1 MLAGLDLL
9 GLEGAHERL
18 GAAVTPLLAATTRT
32 SRHLLAAA
40 VAGRY
45 TEGLIGLAAALAS
58 ASAPAVR
65 DALAVLGRWG
75 ASSGLD
81 QATGFAAAIR
91 AGALARGGCPMTA
104 TMTLAASVFP
114 RLYRDSVA
122 LLALASKLQQREH
135 IVRAGV
141 VMATPANLRLL
152 AESDMLPDGV
162 AAGPDDLLITVK
174 GGDPGAVEDALAF
187 ASTALSSTD
196 AGSSEVSERR
206 PQTIVEGIASRP
218 GATVATVSVPG
229 TYAAI
234 VAEQALRRGLHVMC
248 FSDNV
253 PVEDEVR
260 LKALAAQRRLLM
272 MGPDCGTAVLDGVP
286 LGFANVLRPGPV
298 GIVAA
303 SGTGAQEVSCLL
315 DRAGVGNAALIGVG
329 GRDLTAAVGGV
340 MTELALDLLVADRS
354 AEVIVVVSKPPA
366 PAVAERLLARL
377 GKIAA
382 DGTPVVACLLGWTTD
397 RGRRR
402 RVGRRARHPG
412 GGRDRGRP
420 AGRGHAGAGR
430 RRADRGRRTGRAG
443 ARAVHRW
450 DARRGGQGAARP
462 GRAGGRGDRPRRR
475 PVHRGPTAP
484 DDRSGGARGADR
496 AGRGGPDRRRGVAR
510 RRARPRRPRRPGRR
524 GRRRRPGGPATA
536 GRPMAFVAS
545 ICGTAADPQGFDA
558 QARTLREAG
567 VLLAG
572 SNAAAARLAIRL
584 AGGAD
589 AEGGQR

>member
-1 MLAGLDLL
+1 
-9 GLEGAHERL
+9 
-18 GAAVTPLLAATTRT
+18 
-32 SRHLLAAA
+32 
-40 VAGRY
+40 
-45 TEGLIGLAAALAS
+45 
-58 ASAPAVR
+58 
-65 DALAVLGRWG
+65 
-75 ASSGLD
+75 
-81 QATGFAAAIR
+81 
-91 AGALARGGCPMTA
+91 MTA
-104 TMTLAASVFP
+104 TSTLAASVFP

-141 VMATPANLRLL
+141 VMATSANLRLL
-152 AESDMLPDGV
+152 AESGMLPDGV
-162 AAGPDDLLITVK
+162 VAGADDLLITVK
-174 GGDPGAVEDALAF
+174 GGDPGAVQDALAF
-187 ASTALSSTD
+187 AATALSSTD
-196 AGSSEVSERR
+196 EGSSQGCEQR

-218 GATVATVSVPG
+218 GATVVTVSVPG
-229 TYAAI
+229 TYAAL

-253 PVEDEVR
+253 PVSDEVR
-260 LKALAAQRRLLM
+260 LKALAARRRLLM

-329 GRDLTAAVGGV
+329 GRDLSSAVGGV

-366 PAVAERLLARL
+366 SAVAERLLARL

-382 DGTPVVACLLGWTTD
+382 DGTPVVACLLGVD
-397 RGRRR
+397 DADEPVAVRGTLEGAAIEAARLAG
-402 RVGRRARHPG
+402 VTLPPAVAESRAGTGPA
-412 GGRDRGRP
+412 
-420 AGRGHAGAGR
+420 AGRVLGLYTGGTLAAE
-430 RRADRGRRTGRAG
+430 AKVLLGRAG
-443 ARAVHRW
+443 LPAEVIDLGDDQYTAGRPHPMIDPGARA
-450 DARRGGQGAARP
+450 ARIVQAAADPTVGVVLLDVVLGHGAHP
-462 GRAGGRGDRPRRR
+462 DPAGAVAAAVRQ
-475 PVHRGPTAP
+475 
-484 DDRSGGARGADR
+484 ARG
-496 AGRGGPDRRRGVAR
+496 
-510 RRARPRRPRRPGRR
+510 
-524 GRRRRPGGPATA
+524 A

-572 SNAAAARLAIRL
+572 SNAAAARLAIEL
-584 AGGAD
+584 AGGAV
-589 AEGGQR
+589 AEGGRP

>member
-1 MLAGLDLL
+1 
-9 GLEGAHERL
+9 
-18 GAAVTPLLAATTRT
+18 
-32 SRHLLAAA
+32 
-40 VAGRY
+40 
-45 TEGLIGLAAALAS
+45 
-58 ASAPAVR
+58 
-65 DALAVLGRWG
+65 
-75 ASSGLD
+75 
-81 QATGFAAAIR
+81 
-91 AGALARGGCPMTA
+91 
-104 TMTLAASVFP
+104 MTLAASVFP

-162 AAGPDDLLITVK
+162 AAGADDLLIAVK
-174 GGDPGAVEDALAF
+174 GGDPDAVEEALTF

-196 AGSSEVSERR
+196 AGSQEASAQR
-206 PQTIVEGIASRP
+206 PQTIVEGIADRP

-315 DRAGVGNAALIGVG
+315 DRAGVGNASLIGVG
-329 GRDLTAAVGGV
+329 GRDLTAPVGGV

-366 PAVAERLLARL
+366 PAVAERLLSRL
-377 GKIAA
+377 ELLAA
-382 DGTPVVACLLGWTTD
+382 TGTPVVACLLGMD
-397 RGRRR
+397 DADEPVAVRGTLE
-402 RVGRRARHPG
+402 GAAIEAARLAGVTLAPAVAEPTEG
-412 GGRDRGRP
+412 TAP
-420 AGRGHAGAGR
+420 AGGVLGLYTGGTLAAE
-430 RRADRGRRTGRAG
+430 AKVLFGRAG
-443 ARAVHRW
+443 LPAEVIDLGDDQYTAGRPHPMIDPAARAERI
-450 DARRGGQGAARP
+450 AA
-462 GRAGGRGDRPRRR
+462 A
-475 PVHRGPTAP
+475 
-484 DDRSGGARGADR
+484 GADPTVGVVLLDVVLGHGAHPDPAGAVAAAVREAR
-496 AGRGGPDRRRGVAR
+496 AA
-510 RRARPRRPRRPGRR
+510 AE
-524 GRRRRPGGPATA
+524 
-536 GRPMAFVAS
+536 RPMAFVAS
-545 ICGTAADPQGFDA
+545 VCGTAADPQGFDA
-558 QARTLREAG
+558 QARSLREAG

-572 SNAAAARLAIRL
+572 SNAAATRLAIQL
-584 AGGAD
+584 AGRVDGRVNG
-589 AEGGQR
+589 EGGRP

>member
-1 MLAGLDLL
+1 
-9 GLEGAHERL
+9 
-18 GAAVTPLLAATTRT
+18 
-32 SRHLLAAA
+32 
-40 VAGRY
+40 
-45 TEGLIGLAAALAS
+45 
-58 ASAPAVR
+58 
-65 DALAVLGRWG
+65 
-75 ASSGLD
+75 
-81 QATGFAAAIR
+81 
-91 AGALARGGCPMTA
+91 MTA
-104 TMTLAASVFP
+104 TMSLAASVFP

-174 GGDPGAVEDALAF
+174 ARDPGAVQDALAF

-196 AGSSEVSERR
+196 AGSSEVSEQR
-206 PQTIVEGIASRP
+206 PQTIVEGIADRP

-260 LKALAAQRRLLM
+260 LKTLAAQRRLLM

-315 DRAGVGNAALIGVG
+315 DRAGIGNAALIGVG

-340 MTELALDLLVADRS
+340 MTELALDLLAADRS
-354 AEVIVVVSKPPA
+354 AEMIVVVSKPPA
-366 PAVAERLLARL
+366 PEVAERLLSRL

-382 DGTPVVACLLGWTTD
+382 DGTPVVACLLGLD
-397 RGRRR
+397 DADEPVAVRGTLE
-402 RVGRRARHPG
+402 GAAIEAARLSGIALAPAAAESTAVT
-412 GGRDRGRP
+412 RP
-420 AGRGHAGAGR
+420 AGRVLGLYTGGTLAGEA
-430 RRADRGRRTGRAG
+430 TVLLGRAG
-443 ARAVHRW
+443 V
-450 DARRGGQGAARP
+450 AAEVIDL
-462 GRAGGRGDRPRRR
+462 GD
-475 PVHRGPTAP
+475 
-484 DDRSGGARGADR
+484 DEY
-496 AGRGGPDRRRGVAR
+496 
-510 RRARPRRPRRPGRR
+510 
-524 GRRRRPGGPATA
+524 TA
-536 GRPMAFVAS
+536 GRPHPMIDPAARATQIVRAVADPTVGVVLLDVVLGHGAHPDPAGAVAAAVREARAAADRPVAFVAS

-572 SNAAAARLAIRL
+572 SNAAAARLAGRL
-584 AGGAD
+584 AGGTD
-589 AEGGQR
+589 AEGGRP

>member
-1 MLAGLDLL
+1 
-9 GLEGAHERL
+9 
-18 GAAVTPLLAATTRT
+18 
-32 SRHLLAAA
+32 
-40 VAGRY
+40 
-45 TEGLIGLAAALAS
+45 
-58 ASAPAVR
+58 
-65 DALAVLGRWG
+65 
-75 ASSGLD
+75 
-81 QATGFAAAIR
+81 
-91 AGALARGGCPMTA
+91 MTA

-196 AGSSEVSERR
+196 TGSSAVAEQR
-206 PQTIVEGIASRP
+206 PQTIVEGVAERP
-218 GATVATVSVPG
+218 GATVVTVSVPG
-229 TYAAI
+229 TYAAV

-260 LKALAAQRRLLM
+260 LKTLAAQRRLLM

-315 DRAGVGNAALIGVG
+315 DRSGIGNAALIGVG

-340 MTELALDLLVADRS
+340 MTELAL
-354 AEVIVVVSKPPA
+354 E
-366 PAVAERLLARL
+366 LLAAEPVGRGDRRRL
-377 GKIAA
+377 EAA
-382 DGTPVVACLLGWTTD
+382 GTGGRRTAGLPSRED
-397 RGRRR
+397 RRGRHPGRGLPARHGRRR

-412 GGRDRGRP
+412 GGCDRGRP
-420 AGRGHAGAGR
+420 ACPGSRWR
-430 RRADRGRRTGRAG
+430 RRSPSRPRTPSRPGGCSGCTPGGRSPGRPRCCFGRAG
-443 ARAVHRW
+443 LPAEVIDLGDDRYTAGRPHPMIDPAARA
-450 DARRGGQGAARP
+450 ARIVQAAADPTVGVVLLDVVLGHGAHADPAGAVATAVREAR
-462 GRAGGRGDRPRRR
+462 A
-475 PVHRGPTAP
+475 A
-484 DDRSGGARGADR
+484 
-496 AGRGGPDRRRGVAR
+496 
-510 RRARPRRPRRPGRR
+510 
-524 GRRRRPGGPATA
+524 A

-545 ICGTAADPQGFDA
+545 VCGTAADPQGFDA

-584 AGGAD
+584 AGGTD
-589 AEGGQR
+589 AEGGRP

>member
-1 MLAGLDLL
+1 
-9 GLEGAHERL
+9 
-18 GAAVTPLLAATTRT
+18 
-32 SRHLLAAA
+32 
-40 VAGRY
+40 
-45 TEGLIGLAAALAS
+45 
-58 ASAPAVR
+58 
-65 DALAVLGRWG
+65 
-75 ASSGLD
+75 
-81 QATGFAAAIR
+81 
-91 AGALARGGCPMTA
+91 MTA

-152 AESDMLPDGV
+152 AESDMLPAGV
-162 AAGPDDLLITVK
+162 TAGADDLLITVK
-174 GGDPGAVEDALAF
+174 GWDAGAVEDALAF

-206 PQTIVEGIASRP
+206 PQTIVEGIAGRP

-229 TYAAI
+229 TYAAL

-260 LKALAAQRRLLM
+260 LKTLAAQRRLLM

-329 GRDLTAAVGGV
+329 GRDLTAPVGGV

-366 PAVAERLLARL
+366 PAVAERLLSRL

-382 DGTPVVACLLGWTTD
+382 DGTPVVACLLGMD
-397 RGRRR
+397 DADEPVAVRGTLE
-402 RVGRRARHPG
+402 GAAIQAARLAGVSLAPAVAEPAAG
-412 GGRDRGRP
+412 TELTMGTGP
-420 AGRGHAGAGR
+420 AGRVLGLYTGGTLAGEAKVLL
-430 RRADRGRRTGRAG
+430 GRAG
-443 ARAVHRW
+443 LWAEVIDLGDDQYTAGRPHPMIDPTARA
-450 DARRGGQGAARP
+450 ARIVQAAGDPAVSVVLLDVVLGHGAHTDPAGAAAAAARE
-462 GRAGGRGDRPRRR
+462 A
-475 PVHRGPTAP
+475 
-484 DDRSGGARGADR
+484 RSA
-496 AGRGGPDRRRGVAR
+496 
-510 RRARPRRPRRPGRR
+510 
-524 GRRRRPGGPATA
+524 A

-589 AEGGQR
+589 AEGGRP

>member
-1 MLAGLDLL
+1 
-9 GLEGAHERL
+9 
-18 GAAVTPLLAATTRT
+18 
-32 SRHLLAAA
+32 
-40 VAGRY
+40 
-45 TEGLIGLAAALAS
+45 
-58 ASAPAVR
+58 
-65 DALAVLGRWG
+65 
-75 ASSGLD
+75 
-81 QATGFAAAIR
+81 
-91 AGALARGGCPMTA
+91 MTA

-141 VMATPANLRLL
+141 VMATPVNLRLL

-174 GGDPGAVEDALAF
+174 GGDPNAVEDALAF

-196 AGSSEVSERR
+196 PGSSEVSEQR
-206 PQTIVEGIASRP
+206 PQTIAEGVAERP
-218 GATVATVSVPG
+218 GATVVTVSVPG
-229 TYAAI
+229 PYAAV

-260 LKALAAQRRLLM
+260 LKTLAAQRRLLM

-340 MTELALDLLVADRS
+340 MTELALDLLSASRS

-377 GKIAA
+377 GKLAA
-382 DGTPVVACLLGWTTD
+382 DGTPVVACMLGLD
-397 RGRRR
+397 DADGDDADGSVAVRGTLEGAAIEAARL
-402 RVGRRARHPG
+402 VGVTLEPAHAEPPADAG
-412 GGRDRGRP
+412 T
-420 AGRGHAGAGR
+420 AGRVLGLYTGGTLAAE
-430 RRADRGRRTGRAG
+430 AKVLFGRAG
-443 ARAVHRW
+443 R
-450 DARRGGQGAARP
+450 
-462 GRAGGRGDRPRRR
+462 
-475 PVHRGPTAP
+475 TAEVIDLG
-484 DDRSGGARGADR
+484 DDRYTAGRPHPMIDPAARGARIVQAAADPTVGVVLLDVVLGHGAHADP
-496 AGRGGPDRRRGVAR
+496 AGAV
-510 RRARPRRPRRPGRR
+510 
-524 GRRRRPGGPATA
+524 ATA
-536 GRPMAFVAS
+536 VREARAAADRPMAFVAS
-545 ICGTAADPQGFDA
+545 VCGTATDPQGFDA
-558 QARTLREAG
+558 QARSLGEAG

-584 AGGAD
+584 AGGTD
-589 AEGGQR
+589 AEGGHP

>member
-1 MLAGLDLL
+1 
-9 GLEGAHERL
+9 
-18 GAAVTPLLAATTRT
+18 
-32 SRHLLAAA
+32 
-40 VAGRY
+40 
-45 TEGLIGLAAALAS
+45 
-58 ASAPAVR
+58 
-65 DALAVLGRWG
+65 
-75 ASSGLD
+75 
-81 QATGFAAAIR
+81 
-91 AGALARGGCPMTA
+91 MTA

-187 ASTALSSTD
+187 AATALSSTD
-196 AGSSEVSERR
+196 AGSSEVSEQR
-206 PQTIVEGIASRP
+206 PQTIVEGIADRP

-260 LKALAAQRRLLM
+260 LKALAARRRLLM

-340 MTELALDLLVADRS
+340 MTELALDLLAADRS

-382 DGTPVVACLLGWTTD
+382 DGTPVVACLLGMD
-397 RGRRR
+397 DADEPVAVRGTLE
-402 RVGRRARHPG
+402 GAAIEAARLAG
-412 GGRDRGRP
+412 VTLAP
-420 AGRGHAGAGR
+420 AR
-430 RRADRGRRTGRAG
+430 RRADRRTPSRPAGCSGLYTGGTLAAEAKVLLGRAG
-443 ARAVHRW
+443 LPAEVIDLGDDQYTAGRPHPMIDPAARA
-450 DARRGGQGAARP
+450 ARIVQAAADPTVGVVLLDVVLGHGAHPDPAGAVAAAVREAR
-462 GRAGGRGDRPRRR
+462 A
-475 PVHRGPTAP
+475 A
-484 DDRSGGARGADR
+484 AD
-496 AGRGGPDRRRGVAR
+496 
-510 RRARPRRPRRPGRR
+510 
-524 GRRRRPGGPATA
+524 
-536 GRPMAFVAS
+536 RPMAFVAS

-584 AGGAD
+584 AGGTD
-589 AEGGQR
+589 AEGGHP

>member
-1 MLAGLDLL
+1 
-9 GLEGAHERL
+9 
-18 GAAVTPLLAATTRT
+18 
-32 SRHLLAAA
+32 
-40 VAGRY
+40 
-45 TEGLIGLAAALAS
+45 
-58 ASAPAVR
+58 
-65 DALAVLGRWG
+65 
-75 ASSGLD
+75 
-81 QATGFAAAIR
+81 
-91 AGALARGGCPMTA
+91 MTA
-104 TMTLAASVFP
+104 TLTLAASVFP
-114 RLYRDSVA
+114 GLYRDSVA
-122 LLALASKLQQREH
+122 LLALASKLQQREN

-162 AAGPDDLLITVK
+162 AAEPDDLLITVK
-174 GGDPGAVEDALAF
+174 GGDPGAVEEALAF
-187 ASTALSSTD
+187 ASTALSNTD
-196 AGSSEVSERR
+196 AGSSQASEQR
-206 PQTIVEGIASRP
+206 PQTIAEGIDSQP
-218 GATVATVSVPG
+218 GATVVTVSVPG

-253 PVEDEVR
+253 SVEDEVR
-260 LKALAAQRRLLM
+260 LKALAARRRLLM

-298 GIVAA
+298 GVVAA

-315 DRAGVGNAALIGVG
+315 DRAGVGNTALVGVG
-329 GRDLTAAVGGV
+329 GRDLSAAVGGV

-382 DGTPVVACLLGWTTD
+382 SGTPVVACLLGVD
-397 RGRRR
+397 DADEPVVVRGTLEGAAIEAARLVGVTLAPAVAEPTAGTGPAS
-402 RVGRRARHPG
+402 RVLGLYTGGTLAGEAKVLLGRADLPAEVIDLG
-412 GGRDRGRP
+412 DDQYTAGRP
-420 AGRGHAGAGR
+420 HPMIDPAARAARIVQAAAEPAVGVVLLDVVLGHGAHPDPAGAVG
-430 RRADRGRRTGRAG
+430 AAVQE
-443 ARAVHRW
+443 ARA
-450 DARRGGQGAARP
+450 AA
-462 GRAGGRGDRPRRR
+462 D
-475 PVHRGPTAP
+475 
-484 DDRSGGARGADR
+484 
-496 AGRGGPDRRRGVAR
+496 
-510 RRARPRRPRRPGRR
+510 
-524 GRRRRPGGPATA
+524 
-536 GRPMAFVAS
+536 RPMAFVAS

-589 AEGGQR
+589 TEGGRP

>member
-1 MLAGLDLL
+1 M
-9 GLEGAHERL
+9 
-18 GAAVTPLLAATTRT
+18 TPLLAATTRT

-40 VAGRY
+40 VTGRY

-58 ASAPAVR
+58 ASAQAVR

-81 QATGFAAAIR
+81 QATGIAAAIR
-91 AGALARGGCPMTA
+91 AGALARGRCPMTA
-104 TMTLAASVFP
+104 TLTLAASVFP

-162 AAGPDDLLITVK
+162 AAGPGRPADHRQGRGSARRRGRAGLRLDR
-174 GGDPGAVEDALAF
+174 AVEHRRGVVG
-187 ASTALSSTD
+187 
-196 AGSSEVSERR
+196 GSRPSER

-377 GKIAA
+377 EQ
-382 DGTPVVACLLGWTTD
+382 D
-397 RGRRR
+397 RRGRHAGRGLPARHGRRR
-402 RVGRRARHPG
+402 RGRSPCAAPWRGPRSRPPG
-412 GGRDRGRP
+412 WSGS
-420 AGRGHAGAGR
+420 
-430 RRADRGRRTGRAG
+430 
-443 ARAVHRW
+443 RW
-450 DARRGGQGAARP
+450 RLRSP
-462 GRAGGRGDRPRRR
+462 SRPR
-475 PVHRGPTAP
+475 AP
-484 DDRSGGARGADR
+484 H
-496 AGRGGPDRRRGVAR
+496 
-510 RRARPRRPRRPGRR
+510 
-524 GRRRRPGGPATA
+524 RPGGCSGCTPGGPSPGRPRCCSAGPGCAAEVIDLGDDRYTA
-536 GRPMAFVAS
+536 GRPHPMIDPAARAARIVQA
-545 ICGTAADPQGFDA
+545 AADPTVGVVLLDVVLGHGA
-558 QARTLREAG
+558 HADPAGAVAAAVREARPPPAGRWRSSPRSAARPPIRRASTPRRARCARPGCCSPDPTPPPPGWRSGSPGAPTPREAG
-567 VLLAG
+567 A
-572 SNAAAARLAIRL
+572 
-584 AGGAD
+584 
-589 AEGGQR
+589 